1 MKKLDLD
8 TYGVNEMDAQEVLM
22 FDGGS
27 LWDTVKAIANAIGGG
42 EGAGLEGGLWWVS
55 IL

>member
-22 FDGGS
+22 FDGGTGNLDYPS
-27 LWDTVKAIANAIGGG
+27 VQDEVK
-42 EGAGLEGGLWWVS
+42 ELEN
-55 IL
+55 ILKGIIH